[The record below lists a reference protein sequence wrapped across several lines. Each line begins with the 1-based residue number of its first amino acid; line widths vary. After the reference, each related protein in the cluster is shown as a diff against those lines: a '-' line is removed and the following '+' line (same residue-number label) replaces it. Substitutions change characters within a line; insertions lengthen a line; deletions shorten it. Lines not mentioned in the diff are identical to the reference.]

1 MTKDVFSPIHPGE
14 ILLEEFLKE
23 LDISQNQLG
32 RDLGIPPQRINQIV
46 QGKRSITTD
55 SALRL
60 SKYFN
65 TTAQF
70 WLNLQMK
77 YDLEMAKVNY
87 VVDRINKEVRQ
98 REKAPGL

>member
-98 REKAPGL
+98 REKAGGL